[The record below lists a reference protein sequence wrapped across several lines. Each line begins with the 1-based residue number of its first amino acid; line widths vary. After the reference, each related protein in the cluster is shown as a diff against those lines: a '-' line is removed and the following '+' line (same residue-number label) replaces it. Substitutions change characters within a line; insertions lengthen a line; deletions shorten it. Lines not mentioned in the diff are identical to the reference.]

1 LSGCPEVA
9 VRDLH
14 LHVGPQKTGSTYLHR
29 LFVVNAEL
37 LAAAGLGFAPYYD
50 PEAGDHQRGFIPAL
64 RRNGM
69 AAVMAEAA
77 ARPERT
83 LLVTDEDLAKFLV
96 EPADDGLQA
105 HALAA
110 AARPHFRPR
119 IVYFARRQDHLAES
133 HFAQGAK
140 TWYCGRPA
148 DYPPQDYDHDAALR
162 ALEDAFGPDNVTVR
176 LYRDGEPNDIA
187 AAFFTAIG
195 LEDVL
200 PRLVRE
206 VGRQNVSMHRR
217 KALLLAQVP
226 KNRRRKPSWRN
237 PPGLDQVIVR
247 TVAASGA
254 IAEDGIRCILSPDE
268 RRALVARY
276 QAGNRALC
284 ARHRIAD
291 PGAFVELPPLDPAW
305 TPPAP
310 ISPAELAA
318 VFREAVAAAWAER
331 GPRAA
336 LDTARLSGLFTR
348 IAAHARAGRA

>member
-1 LSGCPEVA
+1 M
-9 VRDLH
+9 RDLY

-29 LFVVNAEL
+29 LLVVNAGL
-37 LAAAGLGFAPYYD
+37 LAEAGLGFAPYYD
-50 PEAGDHQRGFIPAL
+50 PAVGDHQGRFIPAL
-64 RRNGM
+64 RARGV
-69 AAVMAEAA
+69 AAVMAETAA
-77 ARPERT
+77 CEART

-96 EPADDGLQA
+96 EPAGEGACQA

-110 AARPHFRPR
+110 AARRHFRPR

-148 DYPPQDYDHDAALR
+148 DYPPQDYDHDATLR
-162 ALEDAFGPDNVTVR
+162 ALEAAFGFENVTVR

-187 AAFFTAIG
+187 GAFFTAIG
-195 LEDVL
+195 LDAVL
-200 PRLVRE
+200 PRLTRE

-226 KNRRRKPSWRN
+226 KNRRGRPSWLN
-237 PPGLDQVIVR
+237 PPGLDQLIVQ
-247 TVAASGA
+247 TVAASRA
-254 IAEDGIRCILSPDE
+254 IAEDGVRGILSPGE

-276 QAGNRALC
+276 LDGNRALVT
-284 ARHRIAD
+284 RHRIAD
-291 PGAFVELPPLDPAW
+291 PGAFVELPAPDPAW

-310 ISPAELAA
+310 VTAAELAA
-318 VFREAVAAAWAER
+318 IFREAVAAAWAGR

-348 IAAHARAGRA
+348 IAARARAGRA

>member
-1 LSGCPEVA
+1 MRE
-9 VRDLH
+9 LH

-29 LFVVNAEL
+29 LLVANAEL
-37 LAAAGLGFAPYYD
+37 VAAAGLGFAPGWD
-50 PEAGDHQRGFIPAL
+50 PATGDHQGRFVPAL
-64 RRNGM
+64 RRGM

-77 ARPERT
+77 ARPEPA

-96 EPADDGLQA
+96 EPAGAGLQA

-110 AARPHFRPR
+110 AARRHFRPR
-119 IVYFARRQDHLAES
+119 VVYFARRQDHLAES

-148 DYPPQDYDHDAALR
+148 DYPEQDYDHDATLL
-162 ALEDAFGPDNVTVR
+162 ALEDAFGFENVTVR
-176 LYRDGEPNDIA
+176 LYRDGAPNDIA
-187 AAFFTAIG
+187 GGFFTALG
-195 LEDVL
+195 LEGVL

-217 KALLLAQVP
+217 KVLLLAHVP
-226 KNRRRKPSWRN
+226 KNRRGRPSLTN
-237 PPGLDQVIVR
+237 PPGLAEIIVR

-254 IAEDGIRCILSPDE
+254 IAEDGVRCILAPE
-268 RRALVARY
+268 HRRRLVARY
-276 QAGNRALC
+276 QAGNRALV
-284 ARHRIAD
+284 ARHRIPD
-291 PGAFVELPPLDPAW
+291 PGAFVELPEPDPGW

-310 ISPAELAA
+310 IRPGELAA
-318 VFREAVAAAWAER
+318 VFRETLAVAWAGR

-348 IAAHARAGRA
+348 IAARARAARA